1 MSDFPTLL
9 DIEAH
14 LQTVGALVGSLPST
28 LAGAA
33 EAAVLLW
40 ERDTGYLGWLP
51 ESKTYTLPVKQ
62 HYVIPPSGIIALT
75 SIRYQSQILSSSDY
89 QLLPVDYSALRVPAQ
104 AIRTH
109 HLYGGEVEV
118 EALFGWNDTTGEQVP
133 ADVWHAVL
141 LSGCLLVS
149 SSLTDALAGPITGVR
164 QGDVS
169 YTWAADGS
177 ESRIAGWRAVYHAT
191 VARYRRLV
199 VT

>member
-9 DIEAH
+9 DIESH

-28 LAGAA
+28 LSGIAD
-33 EAAVLLW
+33 AAVLLW

-62 HYVIPPSGIIALT
+62 HFVVPPSGIITLA
-75 SIRYQSQILSSSDY
+75 SISYQTHVLSSAEY
-89 QLLPVDYSALRVPAQ
+89 QLLPVDYNALRTPAQ
-104 AIRTH
+104 LIRIPNH
-109 HLYGGEVEV
+109 YYGEVEV
-118 EALFGWNDTTGEQVP
+118 EALYGWSNNSGEQVP

-177 ESRIAGWRAVYHAT
+177 ESRIAGWRFAYLST
-191 VARYRRLV
+191 VARYRRQV